1 MEGFEYRNPYAAPTA
16 QVVVAPMDDRAG
28 LEPADRGRRL
38 LAYLIDMGINLVV
51 FLPAVVGL
59 LRYKPERGIGA
70 LGGSLIMFSVV
81 CGLALTVYWFVLMY
95 RNGQSIGK
103 RVMGMR
109 IVRTDGSRASLRRM
123 IGLRYFVP
131 GLVSAVPYVGGIFG
145 LATVLWIFGEE
156 RRCLH
161 DLFCDTMVVND

>member
-16 QVVVAPMDDRAG
+16 QVVAAPVDYRDE

-38 LAYLIDMGINLVV
+38 LAYLIDLGLYLATL
-51 FLPAVVGL
+51 LPALIGV

-70 LGGSLIMFSVV
+70 LGGSLILFSVV
-81 CGLALTVYWFVLMY
+81 CVLALIVYWFVLMY

-103 RVMGMR
+103 RAMGMR
-109 IVRTDGSRASLRRM
+109 IVRTDGSRASLGRM
-123 IGLRYFVP
+123 VGLRYLVP
-131 GLVSAVPYVGGIFG
+131 GLIGGIPYVGWIFS
-145 LATVLWIFGEE
+145 LANPLWIFGEE

>member
-16 QVVVAPMDDRAG
+16 QVAVPVEYRDE

-38 LAYLIDMGINLVV
+38 LAYLIDLGISLVV
-51 FLPAVVGL
+51 FLPAVVGIF
-59 LRYKPERGIGA
+59 RYRPERGIGA
-70 LGGSLIMFSVV
+70 LGGSLIMFSAV
-81 CGLALTVYWFVLMY
+81 CALALFVYTLILLH

-123 IGLRYFVP
+123 VGLRYLVP
-131 GLVSAVPYVGGIFG
+131 GLIGSIPYVGWVFS
-145 LATVLWIFGEE
+145 LANVLWIFGEE

>member
-16 QVVVAPMDDRAG
+16 QVVAPVEYRDE

-38 LAYLIDMGINLVV
+38 LAYLIDLGINLVV
-51 FLPAVVGL
+51 FLPAVVGV

-70 LGGSLIMFSVV
+70 LGGSLIMFSLV

-103 RVMGMR
+103 RAMGMR
-109 IVRTDGSRASLRRM
+109 IVRTDGSRASLLRM
-123 IGLRYFVP
+123 VALRYFVP
-131 GLVSAVPYVGGIFG
+131 GLIGSIPYVGWTFT
-145 LATVLWIFGEE
+145 LANFLWIFGEE

-161 DLFCDTMVVND
+161 DLICDTMVVND

>member
-16 QVVVAPMDDRAG
+16 QVVAAPAEFRDE
-28 LEPADRGRRL
+28 LEPAERGRRL
-38 LAYLIDMGINLVV
+38 LAALIDLGINLLV
-51 FLPAVVGL
+51 FMPAVIGL

-70 LGGSLIMFSVV
+70 LGGSLVMFTVV

-103 RVMGMR
+103 RVMGIR
-109 IVRTDGSRASLRRM
+109 IVRTDGSRASLGRM

-131 GLVSAVPYVGGIFG
+131 GLIGAIPYVGWVFNI
-145 LATVLWIFGEE
+145 ANPLWIFGEE

-161 DLFCDTMVVND
+161 DLICDTMVVND